1 MMISEF
7 GHGGLGKVQATA
19 IIPAGG
25 SGRRMGGTEA
35 KQYLLLQGIPLLVHT
50 LRVFQEAAVIGRI
63 ILAVPA
69 ADVDRIRREIL
80 DPFRLTKVRHVV
92 AGGRQRQDSVH
103 NGIAALADDCELVVI
118 HDAARPFVTPDLI
131 ARAVEGAA
139 QYGAVA
145 AGIPARDTIKYC
157 DAAGRVVRTLPRE
170 RIWIVQT
177 PQAFRRETIVAA
189 HRQACRDN
197 FTGTDDA
204 ALVERL
210 GVAVR
215 MIVGA
220 FENIKI
226 TTPEDLVWAEHILS
240 ARR

>member
-1 MMISEF
+1 M
-7 GHGGLGKVQATA
+7 QATA

-50 LRVFQEAAVIGRI
+50 LRVFQEAAVIGEI

-139 QYGAVA
+139 RFGAVA
-145 AGIPARDTIKYC
+145 AGIPARDTIKCC
-157 DAAGRVVRTLPRE
+157 DDAGRVVRTLPRE